1 MRTKVIRRGDE
12 LVVVIPEDVASLE
25 RMQENAQVV
34 VLAVPE
40 DELTLEKLLE
50 GISEENRHPETDWGP
65 DVGNERWE
73 Y

>member
-12 LVVVIPEDVASLE
+12 LVVVIPED
-25 RMQENAQVV
+25 
-34 VLAVPE
+34 
-40 DELTLEKLLE
+40 ELTLEKLLE
-50 GISEENRHPETDWGP
+50 GITEENRHPETDWGP